1 MPEKNTDLVYIATL
15 ADFYPEEL
23 TGVPTDALLSAR
35 TIAENLRLMYK
46 GQRGLALS
54 RKRIK
59 TRIKRLDAELRRR
72 GITNPMAVIAR
83 RNPNWQSR
91 VILA

>member
-1 MPEKNTDLVYIATL
+1 MPGKNTDLVYIATL

-23 TGVPTDALLSAR
+23 PDVPTDALLSAR

-46 GQRGLALS
+46 GQQGLALS

-59 TRIKRLDAELRRR
+59 TRISRLDAELRRR
-72 GITNPMAVIAR
+72 GITNPMAVIASK
-83 RNPNWQSR
+83 NPHWQAR